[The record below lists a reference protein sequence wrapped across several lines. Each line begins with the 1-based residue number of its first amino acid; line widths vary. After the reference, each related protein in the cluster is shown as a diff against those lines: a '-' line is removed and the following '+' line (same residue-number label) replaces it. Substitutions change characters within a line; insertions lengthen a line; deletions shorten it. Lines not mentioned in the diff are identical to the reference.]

1 MLIADNLEL
10 QQQPLKAEK
19 RPRWLNNNIINNNN
33 NNKEQFKLD
42 YKVVGEKLLGSE
54 QK

>member
-19 RPRWLNNNIINNNN
+19 RPRWLKNNNN